1 MVRLAARRNA
11 DRIPPPGP
19 QHKARA
25 IRESN
30 YTPAPARP
38 EPVAHAEEEV
48 HTEMSAS
55 TDAPP
60 RKVVVGT
67 MMYAMWGEY
76 PGLESRLDALVG
88 FIDRMAADARSRY
101 DVGLDLAVL
110 PESAVTGETLSD
122 PGATSF
128 PLDGTVLE
136 AMGAAARTHHTH
148 VIVPMTLAEDPA
160 RGLYT
165 NSNILLDRSGN
176 VVGNYRKVHL
186 VADQEGGALEG
197 GLMPGKSFPVL
208 QCDFGKIGIQVCFD
222 MVFDDGWETLA
233 RKGAEIVAWPSQSP
247 QTIQP
252 RWRARQHHY
261 YIVSSTWRNN
271 ASVFDPTGDIIAQT
285 VEPSSVLVEQID
297 LSYALIDW
305 QPKLRNG
312 EAFREK
318 YGAAAGFR
326 YSEAEDGGIFWS
338 NDPERPI
345 MRMVRELGLELRAD
359 SLARNLRIQDDV
371 RGGPPAAD

>member
-1 MVRLAARRNA
+1 
-11 DRIPPPGP
+11 
-19 QHKARA
+19 
-25 IRESN
+25 
-30 YTPAPARP
+30 
-38 EPVAHAEEEV
+38 
-48 HTEMSAS
+48 MSAS
-55 TDAPP
+55 ADASP

-67 MMYAMWGEY
+67 MMHAMWGEY
-76 PGLESRLDALVG
+76 PGLESRLETLVG

-110 PESAVTGETLSD
+110 PESAVTGETLND

-128 PLDGTVLE
+128 PLEGKVLE
-136 AMGAAARTHHTH
+136 AMGGAARAHDTY
-148 VIVPMTLAEDPA
+148 VIVPMTLAEDPEN
-160 RGLYT
+160 GIYT
-165 NSNILLDRSGN
+165 NSNIVLDRSGN

-186 VADQEGGALEG
+186 VADQQGGTLEG

-208 QCDFGKIGIQVCFD
+208 ACDFGKIGIQVCFD
-222 MVFDDGWETLA
+222 MVFDDGWEALA

-252 RWRARQHHY
+252 RWRARQNHY

-271 ASVFDPTGDIIAQT
+271 ASIFDPTGDIIAQT
-285 VEPSSVLVEQID
+285 TEPSSVLVEQID

-312 EAFREK
+312 EALRER
-318 YGAAAGFR
+318 YGEAVGFR

-338 NDPERPI
+338 NDPDMPI

-359 SLARNLRIQDDV
+359 SLARNLRIQDEA
-371 RGGPPAAD
+371 RGGPPDTD